1 MVDGVDDGEG
11 EALGVLEGDVE
22 LAVLAAVH
30 DGGAGADVGLEA
42 VEADG
47 DDLLGMLAGRG
58 GGRGLRGCEGE

>member
-11 EALGVLEGDVE
+11 EAGGVLEGYVE

-30 DGGAGADVGLEA
+30 YGCAGADVGLEA

-47 DDLLGMLAGRG
+47 DDLGDVSWMVRG
-58 GGRGLRGCEGE
+58 